1 MTERKLPDYTNE
13 DYWRALA
20 NQSLIRFFILKALK
34 DRDLHGYLLIEE
46 IKEISDGFCSP
57 SESTLYPALN
67 QMLKAGLLQNTVS
80 EVKTRKTYRIT
91 DEGKLAFKTAAKV
104 WNEIVPKIQR
114 SAIL

>member
-1 MTERKLPDYTNE
+1 MADNKTPDYTTE
-13 DYWRALA
+13 QYWSSLA

-34 DRDLHGYLLIEE
+34 DKDLHGYLLIEE
-46 IKEISDGFCSP
+46 VSQLSGEFCKP

-67 QMLKAGLLQNTVS
+67 QMLKAGLIQKTAS

-91 DEGKLAFKTAAKV
+91 AEGKIAFKAGAKV
-104 WNEIVPKIQR
+104 WNEVIPKIQR